1 MTGGAERRRQQKRKV
16 EQLNTYGGTEQR
28 DATDGVGRTCFYDVI
43 EFFFF
48 IVIINIRQYWMYPML
63 RYVADA

>member
-43 EFFFF
+43 EFFSLLLLLTLG
-48 IVIINIRQYWMYPML
+48 NIGCTQC
-63 RYVADA
+63 